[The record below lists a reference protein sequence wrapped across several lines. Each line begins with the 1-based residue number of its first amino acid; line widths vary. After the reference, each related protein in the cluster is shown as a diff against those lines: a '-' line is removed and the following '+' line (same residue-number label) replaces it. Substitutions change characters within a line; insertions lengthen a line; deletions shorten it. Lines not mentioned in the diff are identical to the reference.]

1 MQSETKISIPYD
13 PPPPP
18 FFRVKSKTDISIP
31 IYPANFPHRRKPG
44 NPNSAILAV
53 ISNLKYMFR
62 KYKITSN
69 YNQITKNQIINIP
82 GLNVI
87 DGLHTV
93 NIETIIS
100 LAALNRL
107 PIGNIANQT
116 IAIAYEKSINPVVK
130 YLKSLHYSNDNHI
143 QSLANSLCV
152 DPDSENI
159 RNIVFRM
166 FMISACAAAD
176 HASSTSNKE
185 AKAKFE
191 YMMILV
197 GKQGIE
203 KTKFFKNMLPKPLQI
218 YFKDGQF
225 LDPSDKDS
233 VLKCMM
239 YWVNEIGEVDNSFC
253 KSDNARIKAFLSESE
268 DILRPPFGRVV
279 ERFHRRTIFV
289 GSTNERNF
297 LKDYTGNR
305 RYWPLDIIS
314 IKMPD
319 EHVVNSAWGEAWQ
332 AYVNGEQWW
341 PDSELEDL
349 LNEHRLAFNASITD
363 DSIDET
369 IQSLIESKKGIF
381 GKDILRGI
389 DIQNYLKISANSR
402 HGSGKV
408 PSILT
413 INKTMKQ
420 FNLGLEVQVQRK
432 YWVVHNIEKY
442 KGMRPSEIEKCY
454 IPPYFE

>member
-1 MQSETKISIPYD
+1 MQIELHD

-18 FFRVKSKTDISIP
+18 LPRVKSKTDISIA
-31 IYPANFPHRRKPG
+31 IHPANFPHRRKPG
-44 NPNSAILAV
+44 NQNSALLGV

-69 YNQITKNQIINIP
+69 YNQITKNQVINIP
-82 GLNVI
+82 GLDI
-87 DGLHTV
+87 MDGLHTV
-93 NIETIIS
+93 NVETIIN
-100 LAALNRL
+100 LAILNRL
-107 PIGNIANQT
+107 PAVNVVNQT
-116 IAIAYEKSINPVVK
+116 IAIGYEKAINPVVE
-130 YLKSLHYSNDNHI
+130 YLKNLPSSSGSCI

-152 DPDSENI
+152 EPDSKNI
-159 RNIVFRM
+159 RNKIFRM
-166 FMISACAAAD
+166 FMIGACAAAD
-176 HASSTSNKE
+176 HASCTTNEE

-203 KTKFFKNMLPKPLQI
+203 KTKFFKNMLPEQLQI

-239 YWVNEIGEVDNSFC
+239 YWINEIGEVDSSFC

-268 DILRPPFGRVV
+268 DVLRPPFGRVT

-305 RYWPLDIIS
+305 RYWPLDIKN

-319 EHVVNSAWGEAWQ
+319 EQIVNSAWSEAWN
-332 AYVNGEQWW
+332 AYINGEQWW
-341 PDSELEDL
+341 PDSGLEELLDS
-349 LNEHRLAFNASITD
+349 HRLSFNASITD
-363 DSIDET
+363 DSIDE
-369 IQSLIESKKGIF
+369 IIESLIDSKKGIF
-381 GKDILRGI
+381 AKDIVRGI
-389 DIQNYLKISANSR
+389 DIQNHLKISVNSR
-402 HGSGKV
+402 HGSAKI
-408 PSILT
+408 PSVMI

-420 FNLGLEVQVQRK
+420 FKLGLECQINKRK
-432 YWVVHNIEKY
+432 YWAIHNIEKY
-442 KGMRPSEIEKCY
+442 KKMRPVEIERCY
-454 IPPYFE
+454 VPPYS